1 LVKNIYLNYLD
12 KLCNIYHQKES
23 TESSYYP
30 VLKSFVGDYISKRKG
45 FANIIVQPKKTEVRI
60 PDFILKT
67 EEGNVIGYIE
77 AKEPNKNLYN
87 LDKNDAEQIE
97 RYKDVLPNLILT
109 NFVDFILFR
118 KGHKISEVR
127 IAQPVSIRLNNPVL
141 QKAEEFEELLDTFFP
156 FSIPKTTTA
165 FALAEELAKRTK
177 LLRHFVFEELK
188 DNPSSSVRQFYTA
201 FKEELITSL
210 NVENFSDMYSQTI
223 SYGLFSARIRAK
235 DNTFSRTTAYQY
247 IPSTIPLLRSLFHYI
262 TGPDLPESLEWI
274 IDDITDVL
282 NSTDIKSI
290 LKDFHTTKWTDDP
303 VIHFYETFLNVYN
316 PEERKRRGV
325 YYTPAPVVSYMV
337 RSVHELLKKEFNKPD
352 GLADRTVTLLDPA
365 SGTLTFPATAIRL
378 AKTELENKQRGGIFP
393 QLVKEHILRNF
404 YAFEL
409 MVAPYAIG
417 HLKISIVLDDLGY
430 RLSKDERF
438 NLYLTN
444 TLEIKDIKQ
453 IDLPLVSEL
462 AKEGIAA
469 KKVKD
474 KIPILVILGNP
485 PYSVSSENK
494 SEFIEDLMK
503 DYKEA
508 VKGERNIQ
516 PLSDDYI
523 KFLRFAQWKIEQG
536 GVGIVGMI
544 TNNSYLSGLIH
555 RGMRKSLF
563 DSFDEI
569 YILDLHGSSRIRE
582 RCPDGS
588 KDENVFDIQQGV
600 TIILAVK
607 KHRRVNKKPSVYHY
621 DLLGTRDAK
630 YKYLENNNVTRTR
643 WTEHKPVEPYYFFV
657 PKKLRG
663 IKKYENFWQIT
674 EIFEEFSSGVK
685 THRDHFLV
693 GFTEQEIVNRM
704 RIFTGNLE
712 DSMIRESLNLKDTRD
727 WNLSK
732 ARQKVKNIKW
742 KDEIYPYAYRPFDT
756 RQICYCIDLIDRGC
770 DRFDLMK
777 NLLKIEGNI
786 AIATTRKI
794 PDTQN
799 FSAFLASTVGDANLA
814 GAWSYFFPL
823 YFYKGKNPHSNP
835 LVDPKAIKTTDYQ
848 PLSTTMLLF
857 ESQVEYSVKK
867 PNLSVR
873 LINALRSTF
882 KREFIYQGK
891 GNGKKTFGPEDIFYY
906 IYAVLYSNV
915 YRKNCEEFLKIDFPK
930 VPFTEDFGL
939 FRKISTLGERLIS
952 LHLLKASELERHKT
966 KYPKQGTDK
975 IERVK
980 YEGAKKRVY
989 INKDQYFEG
998 IPKEIWEYYIGS
1010 YQVLAKW
1017 LKERKERRLT
1027 INDIEYFLKIVE
1039 SIRHTLK
1046 LQEEIDKGYPL
1057 IEKSLIEKG
1066 G

>member
-1 LVKNIYLNYLD
+1 MPKDIYQNYLN
-12 KLCNIYHQKES
+12 KLCNIYHDKES

-30 VLKSFVGDYISKRKG
+30 ILKGFIEDYISTKKG
-45 FANIIVQPKKTEVRI
+45 FVNIIVQPKKTEAGI
-60 PDFILKT
+60 PDFILKS
-67 EEGNVIGYIE
+67 EEGKIIGYVE
-77 AKEPNKNLYN
+77 AKEPDKNLYN
-87 LDKNDAEQIE
+87 LDKNDTEQIE

-118 KGHKISEVR
+118 NGEKISEVR
-127 IAQPVSIRLNNPVL
+127 IAQPVSIRLNKPVL
-141 QKAEEFEELLDTFFP
+141 QKTEEFKGLLDTFFS

-165 FALAEELAKRTK
+165 EALAEELAKRTK

-188 DNPSSSVRQFYTA
+188 DNPSSSVHQFYTA

-210 NVENFSDMYSQTI
+210 TIDNFSDMYSQTI
-223 SYGLFSARIRAK
+223 SYGLFSARIRARE
-235 DNTFSRTTAYQY
+235 NGFLRTTAYQY

-325 YYTPAPVVSYMV
+325 YYTPAPVVSFIVY
-337 RSVHELLKKEFNKPD
+337 SIHELLKKEFNKTD

-378 AKTELENKQRGGIFP
+378 AKTELENKNKGGIFP

-404 YAFEL
+404 YAFDL

-417 HLKISIVLDDLGY
+417 HLKIAIVLDDLGY
-430 RLSKDERF
+430 NLGKDERF

-444 TLEIKDIKQ
+444 TLELKDIKQ
-453 IDLPLVSEL
+453 IDLPLVSDL

-503 DYKEA
+503 DWKDA

-536 GVGIVGMI
+536 RVGIIGMI

-555 RGMRKSLF
+555 RGMRKSLLN
-563 DSFDEI
+563 SFDEI
-569 YILDLHGSSRIRE
+569 YILDLHGSSRIKE

-600 TIILAVK
+600 AIILAIK
-607 KHRRVNKKPSVYHY
+607 KHRRVNKKPSIYHY
-621 DLLGTRDAK
+621 DLLGTRDTK
-630 YKYLENNNVTRTR
+630 YKYLEGNNVTRTR
-643 WTEHKPVEPYYFFV
+643 WTELKPVEPYYFFV

-663 IKKYENFWQIT
+663 IKKYENFWPIK

-693 GFTEQEIVNRM
+693 GFSKEEVENRIRTFIGGLPDEIVM
-704 RIFTGNLE
+704 EGLKLTESE
-712 DSMIRESLNLKDTRD
+712 DFKISLARENVRKEDLKTNFYR
-727 WNLSK
+727 
-732 ARQKVKNIKW
+732 
-742 KDEIYPYAYRPFDT
+742 YAYHPFDLRYIYFSPFVVT
-756 RQICYCIDLIDRGC
+756 RPRLP
-770 DRFDLMK
+770 FMK
-777 NLLKIEGNI
+777 NLLKENI
-786 AIATTRKI
+786 ALSLMRKPI
-794 PDTQN
+794 PSAPLTQIFVVNTIGDIN
-799 FSAFLASTVGDANLA
+799 FYGYQ
-814 GAWSYFFPL
+814 SYFFPL
-823 YFYKGKNPHSNP
+823 YLYKEKNPQGNP
-835 LVDPKAIKTTDYQ
+835 SVNSKSIKTKDYQ
-848 PLSTTMLLF
+848 RLSTTMLLF
-857 ESQVEYSVKK
+857 EPQVEYSLKK
-867 PNLSVR
+867 PNLSER
-873 LINALRSTF
+873 FINALKSAF
-882 KREFIYQGK
+882 KKDFIPQGK
-891 GNGKKTFGPEDIFYY
+891 GDGRKTFGPEDVFYY
-906 IYAVLYSNV
+906 IYAILYSDS
-915 YRKNCEEFLKIDFPK
+915 YRNRYEEFLKIDFPR

-939 FRKISTLGERLIS
+939 FRKISKLGERHIS
-952 LHLLKASELERHKT
+952 LHLLKASELETHKT

-975 IERVK
+975 IEKVEYDR
-980 YEGAKKRVY
+980 AKKKVY

-998 IPKEIWEYYIGS
+998 ISEEIWEYHIGS
-1010 YQVLAKW
+1010 YQVLPKW
-1017 LKERKERRLT
+1017 LKERKERKLT
-1027 INDIEYFLKIVE
+1027 INDIEHFLKIVE
-1039 SIRHTLK
+1039 AIRHTLK
-1046 LQEEIDKGYPL
+1046 IQEEIDKVYLL
-1057 IEKSLIEKG
+1057 IEKSLIEK
-1066 G
+1066 

>member
-1 LVKNIYLNYLD
+1 MPKEIYQNYLN
-12 KLCNIYHQKES
+12 KLCNIYHDKES

-30 VLKSFVGDYISKRKG
+30 ILKGFIEDYISTKKG
-45 FANIIVQPKKTEVRI
+45 FVNIIVQPKKTEVGI
-60 PDFILKT
+60 PDFILKSR
-67 EEGNVIGYIE
+67 EGKIVGYVE
-77 AKEPNKNLYN
+77 AKEPDKNLYN
-87 LDKNDAEQIE
+87 LDKNDTEQIE

-109 NFVDFILFR
+109 NLVDFILFQ
-118 KGHKISEVR
+118 KGEKISEVR
-127 IAQPVSIRLNNPVL
+127 IAQPVSIRLNKPVL
-141 QKAEEFEELLDTFFP
+141 QKTEEFEGLIDTFFS
-156 FSIPKTTTA
+156 FSISKVTTA
-165 FALAEELAKRTK
+165 EALAEELAKRTK
-177 LLRHFVFEELK
+177 LLSHFVLEELK
-188 DNPSSSVRQFYTA
+188 DNPSSSVHQFYTA

-210 NVENFSDMYSQTI
+210 TIENFSDMYSQTI
-223 SYGLFSARIRAK
+223 SYGLFSARIRARE
-235 DNTFSRTTAYQY
+235 NGFLRTTAYQY

-262 TGPDLPESLEWI
+262 TGPDLPQSLEWI

-325 YYTPAPVVSYMV
+325 YYTPAPVVSYIV
-337 RSVHELLKKEFNKPD
+337 HSIHELLKKEFNKTD

-378 AKTELENKQRGGIFP
+378 AKRELELKGKGGIFTR
-393 QLVKEHILRNF
+393 LVNEHILKNF

-430 RLSKDERF
+430 RLGKDERF

-444 TLEIKDIKQ
+444 TLEVKDIKQ
-453 IDLPLVSEL
+453 IDLPLVSDL

-503 DYKEA
+503 DWKDA

-555 RGMRKSLF
+555 RGMRKSLL

-569 YILDLHGSSRIRE
+569 YILDLHGSSRIKE
-582 RCPDGS
+582 RCPDSS

-600 TIILAVK
+600 AIILAVR
-607 KHRRVNKKPSVYHY
+607 KHRGINKKPSIYHY
-621 DLLGTRDAK
+621 DLLGTRDVK
-630 YKYLENNNVTRTR
+630 YKYLEGNNVTLTR
-643 WTEHKPVEPYYFFV
+643 WTELKPVEPYYFFV

-663 IKKYENFWQIT
+663 IKRYENFWSVS
-674 EIFEEFSSGVK
+674 EIFEKFSSGVK

-693 GFTEQEIVNRM
+693 GFSEQEISNRM

-727 WNLSK
+727 WKLSD
-732 ARQKVKNIKW
+732 AREKIKEIKW
-742 KDEIYPYAYRPFDT
+742 KEKIYPYAYRPFDT
-756 RQICYCIDLIDRGC
+756 RQICYCTDLIDRGC
-770 DRFDLMK
+770 DRLDLMK
-777 NLLKIEGNI
+777 NFLRTSNVGFILKRKIEGQKWHHAFISENI
-786 AIATTRKI
+786 LDI
-794 PDTQN
+794 N
-799 FSAFLASTVGDANLA
+799 YL
-814 GAWSYFFPL
+814 GAQTYFFPL
-823 YFYKGKNPHSNP
+823 YLYQEKNPHSNP
-835 LVDPKAIKTTDYQ
+835 SVTKSIKTKDYQ

-857 ESQVEYSVKK
+857 EPQAEYSLKK
-867 PNLSVR
+867 PNLSER
-873 LINALRSTF
+873 FINALKSAF
-882 KREFIYQGK
+882 KKDFIPQGK
-891 GNGKKTFGPEDIFYY
+891 GDGKKSFGPDDVFYY
-906 IYAVLYSNV
+906 IYAILYSDS
-915 YRKNCEEFLKIDFPK
+915 YRKRYEEFLKIDFPR

-939 FRKISTLGERLIS
+939 FKNLSRLGERLVL
-952 LHLLKASELERHKT
+952 LHLLKASELETHKT
-966 KYPKQGTDK
+966 KYPKQGKDK
-975 IERVK
+975 IERVE
-980 YEGAKKRVY
+980 YDRIKKRVH
-989 INKDQYFEG
+989 INEDQYFEG
-998 IPKEIWEYYIGS
+998 IPEEIWGYHIGS
-1010 YQVLAKW
+1010 YQVLQKW
-1017 LKERKERRLT
+1017 LKERKERKLT
-1027 INDIEYFLKIVE
+1027 INDIEYFLKIVDA
-1039 SIRHTLK
+1039 IRHTLK
-1046 LQEEIDKGYPL
+1046 LQEEIDKLYL
-1057 IEKSLIEKG
+1057 MIEKSLIPLR
-1066 G
+1066 